1 MTGDLGL
8 CLFQLQDQKTGTV
21 YGAEN
26 EEIVSHGPSNLG
38 FEPATFQAQVQ
49 PYSDWALIPQ
59 DDEFETEIEN
69 WNQAWS
75 LPKPIN

>member
-1 MTGDLGL
+1 M
-8 CLFQLQDQKTGTV
+8 

-38 FEPATFQAQVQ
+38 FEPATFQSQVK
-49 PYSDWALIPQ
+49 PYTDWANG
-59 DDEFETEIEN
+59 DDEYETEIEN